1 VYTVIFPGED
11 LTFFDAPGGEGALGA
26 ESPRISI
33 VFYSPA
39 PKARDGH
46 RFIER
51 TKCFVNDCVD
61 QKTNDFQSLNDLE
74 KKDSFFYWTNEL
86 F

>member
-1 VYTVIFPGED
+1 MT
-11 LTFFDAPGGEGALGA
+11 LQGGKERWELNP
-26 ESPRISI
+26 PRISI

-74 KKDSFFYWTNEL
+74 KNDSFFY
-86 F
+86 